1 MKKIVRNL
9 LVMLLVVAL
18 IFCSPVYALAETPI
32 VLTDDSS
39 LPSITSLTP
48 YNLTNTYRNDV
59 SIPLP
64 EYQSHPPRVN
74 WDFQVPMRSR
84 FHDDENACIIYGY
97 SDECDGF
104 ARYAHDRFWHI
115 DERYW
120 GSTWSPSHQ
129 DYKGRVTFSGATGTS
144 NSTSVEGFFSRLH
157 RGAFI
162 RYLTRSGSQHSIFF
176 DNIDDTGIW
185 VYECNQDAFYGE
197 APRPHCGVA
206 YQKYTFDYVYSHY
219 PAVLYYVNHTLLP
232 ATAENAI
239 YHTIECGFC
248 EGYIRQQH
256 NITIQGSGIGSRM
269 ACSECGYLEVI
280 LNNTDPEIAEE

>member
-1 MKKIVRNL
+1 
-9 LVMLLVVAL
+9 MLLVVAL
-18 IFCSPVYALAETPI
+18 IFYSPVYALAEAPI

-39 LPSITSLTP
+39 LPSINSLTP

-64 EYQSHPPRVN
+64 EYQSHPSRVDWN
-74 WDFQVPMRSR
+74 FQVPMRSR
-84 FHDDENACIIYGY
+84 FIDSEGNCKIYGN
-97 SDECDGF
+97 SNECDGF

-115 DERYW
+115 DARYW

-129 DYKGRVTFSGATGTS
+129 DYKGSVTFVGPTV
-144 NSTSVEGFFSRLH
+144 STDDGISVKDFFDGLH

-185 VYECNQDAFYGE
+185 VYECNQDAFYIPNSG
-197 APRPHCGVA
+197 AHCGVD
-206 YQKYTFDYVYSHY
+206 YQKYTFGYVYEHY
-219 PAVLYYVNHTLLP
+219 PAIVYYVNHRLLP
-232 ATAENAI
+232 AAVENTT
-239 YHTIECGFC
+239 YHIIECAFC

-256 NITIQGSGIGSRM
+256 NITIQGSGVGSRM
-269 ACSECGYLEVI
+269 GCSECGYLEVI